1 MLRMG
6 PLSLGERIAGVKEAL
21 ARATRMKIVPLVLAL
36 LTAPAAAQEPPP
48 LTLEHRMLLRC
59 SAAFAIVAGE
69 QRRGVATALAY
80 PPLAERG
87 REYFVRSSVRLMDDL
102 AITREQVE
110 ASLRG
115 EVEALQKAAAEAAD
129 PAGYVDGVMQP
140 CLAALEASG
149 L

>member
-1 MLRMG
+1 M
-6 PLSLGERIAGVKEAL
+6 
-21 ARATRMKIVPLVLAL
+21 TRFPAL
-36 LTAPAAAQEPPP
+36 LAVALLAAPAAAQQEAPRY
-48 LTLEHRMLLRC
+48 TLEHRMLLRC
-59 SAAFAIVAGE
+59 SAVFAIVAGE
-69 QRRGVATALAY
+69 QQRGVAAALAY

-115 EVEALQKAAAEAAD
+115 EVEALQRASDEAPDRAAHLD
-129 PAGYVDGVMQP
+129 DVMQP
-140 CLAALEASG
+140 CLSALEASG